1 MAGKTD
7 KSWQILVVEDDDG
20 FRELICEILESH
32 GYEVISAVDGKQAV
46 TLATQNEPDL
56 ILLDLA
62 MPQIDGWDVLR
73 ALRINNLLDKSKVC
87 ILTGLE
93 SPEKMNYAL
102 QQGAAGYIVKSAESF
117 SVAGFLTKVKDIL
130 EH

>member
-1 MAGKTD
+1 MSKKAD

-20 FRELICEILESH
+20 FRELVCEILESH
-32 GYEVISAVDGKQAV
+32 GYEVMSATDGKQAMS
-46 TLATQNEPDL
+46 LATNNKPDL

-73 ALRINNLLDKSKVC
+73 ALRINNILGKSKVC
-87 ILTGLE
+87 ILTGIE
-93 SPEKMNYAL
+93 SPEKMNYAM
-102 QQGAAGYIVKSAESF
+102 QQGAVGYIVKSAESF
-117 SVAGFLTKVKDIL
+117 SVAGFLTKVQEIL

>member
-1 MAGKTD
+1 MVKKAD
-7 KSWQILVVEDDDG
+7 KNLRILVVEDDDG
-20 FRELICEILESH
+20 FRELVCEILGSH
-32 GYEVISAVDGKQAV
+32 GYRVLSATDGREAMD
-46 TLATQNEPDL
+46 LATKQKPDL

-73 ALRINNLLDKSKVC
+73 ALRINNILAKSKVC
-87 ILTGLE
+87 ILTGVE

-102 QQGAAGYIVKSAESF
+102 QQGAVGYIVKSAESF
-117 SVAGFLTKVKDIL
+117 SVAGFLSKVKDIL

>member
-1 MAGKTD
+1 MAKKAD

-20 FRELICEILESH
+20 FRELIGEILENH
-32 GYEVISAVDGKQAV
+32 GYQVLSATDGRQAV
-46 TLATQNEPDL
+46 ALAMDKKPDL

-73 ALRINNLLDKSKVC
+73 ALRMHNVLEKSKVC
-87 ILTGLE
+87 IMTGLE

-102 QQGAAGYIVKSAESF
+102 QQGAAGYIVNSAESF
-117 SVAGFLTKVKDIL
+117 SVAGFLSKVQEIL

>member
-1 MAGKTD
+1 MSKKPD
-7 KSWQILVVEDDDG
+7 KGWQILVVEDDDG
-20 FRELICEILESH
+20 FRELICEILGSH
-32 GYEVISAVDGKQAV
+32 GYAVLSATDGKEAV
-46 TLATQNEPDL
+46 TLATKNKPDL

-73 ALRINNLLDKSKVC
+73 ALRVNNLLDKSRVC
-87 ILTGLE
+87 ILTGVE

-102 QQGAAGYIVKSAESF
+102 QQGAVGYIVKSAESF
-117 SVAGFLTKVKDIL
+117 SVAGFLTKVKEIL

>member
-32 GYEVISAVDGKQAV
+32 GYEVMSAVDGKQAV
-46 TLATQNEPDL
+46 TFATQNEPDL

-73 ALRINNLLDKSKVC
+73 ALRINNLLDKCKVC

-117 SVAGFLTKVKDIL
+117 SVAGFLTKVKEIL

>member
-1 MAGKTD
+1 MSKKPD
-7 KSWQILVVEDDDG
+7 KGWQILVVEDDDG
-20 FRELICEILESH
+20 FRELICEILGSH
-32 GYEVISAVDGKQAV
+32 GYAVLSATDGKQAV
-46 TLATQNEPDL
+46 ALATENKPDL

-73 ALRINNLLDKSKVC
+73 ALRVNNLLDKSRVC
-87 ILTGLE
+87 ILTGVE

-102 QQGAAGYIVKSAESF
+102 QQGAVGYIVKSAESF
-117 SVAGFLTKVKDIL
+117 SVAGFLTKVQEIL

>member
-1 MAGKTD
+1 MAKKAD
-7 KSWQILVVEDDDG
+7 KQRQILVVEDDDG
-20 FRELICEILESH
+20 FRELICEILESN
-32 GYEVISAVDGKQAV
+32 GYRVLSADDGRQAV
-46 TLATQNEPDL
+46 ALAIGKEPDL

-73 ALRINNLLDKSKVC
+73 SLRMHNVLEKSKVC
-87 ILTGLE
+87 IMTGLE

-102 QQGAAGYIVKSAESF
+102 QQGAVGYIVKSAESF
-117 SVAGFLTKVKDIL
+117 SVAGFLSKVQELL

>member
-1 MAGKTD
+1 LR
-7 KSWQILVVEDDDG
+7 ILVVEDDDG
-20 FRELICEILESH
+20 FRELVCEILGSH
-32 GYEVISAVDGKQAV
+32 GYRVLSATDGREAMD
-46 TLATQNEPDL
+46 LATKQKPDL

-73 ALRINNLLDKSKVC
+73 ALRINNILAKSKVC
-87 ILTGLE
+87 ILTGVE

-102 QQGAAGYIVKSAESF
+102 QQGAVGYIVKSAESF
-117 SVAGFLTKVKDIL
+117 SVAGFLSKVKDIL

>member
-1 MAGKTD
+1 M
-7 KSWQILVVEDDDG
+7 EDDDG
-20 FRELICEILESH
+20 FRELVCEILESH
-32 GYEVISAVDGKQAV
+32 GYEVMSATDGKQAMS
-46 TLATQNEPDL
+46 LATNNKPDL

-73 ALRINNLLDKSKVC
+73 ALRINNILGKSKVC
-87 ILTGLE
+87 ILTGVE

-102 QQGAAGYIVKSAESF
+102 QQGAVGYIVKSAESF
-117 SVAGFLTKVKDIL
+117 SVAGFLTKVREVL

>member
-1 MAGKTD
+1 MGKKGD
-7 KSWQILVVEDDDG
+7 KGWQILVVEDDDG
-20 FRELICEILESH
+20 FRELVCEILESH
-32 GYEVISAVDGKQAV
+32 GFGVISATDGKEAV
-46 TLATQNEPDL
+46 TLATKEKPDL

-73 ALRINNLLDKSKVC
+73 ALRINKVLDKSKVC

-102 QQGAAGYIVKSAESF
+102 QQGAVGYIVKSAESF
-117 SVAGFLTKVKDIL
+117 SVAGFLTKIKDIL